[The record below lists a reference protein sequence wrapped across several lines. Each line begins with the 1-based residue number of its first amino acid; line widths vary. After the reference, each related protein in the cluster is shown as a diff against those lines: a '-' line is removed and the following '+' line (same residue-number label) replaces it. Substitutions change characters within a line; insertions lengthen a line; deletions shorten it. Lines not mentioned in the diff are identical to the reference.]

1 MTARPQA
8 IPRRGHGLRVVDGTA
23 PRFQPRL
30 SPFVLFSLVVV
41 LSMFAMVVV
50 RTTLDRGAVE
60 MSSLAT
66 RIEAEQAEVEELN
79 LRLAGLENATR
90 IGPLAEQMGMVYPDD
105 RLVLVVDGVV
115 PAQGA
120 VVEAGQDLAMEA
132 AP

>member
-8 IPRRGHGLRVVDGTA
+8 VARRAPGLRVIGGTA
-23 PRFQPRL
+23 PRFRPRL
-30 SPFVLFSLVVV
+30 SPFVFFSLVVV
-41 LSMFAMVVV
+41 LAMFAMVVV

-60 MSSLAT
+60 LSSLAT
-66 RIEAEQAEVEELN
+66 RIEAEQARVEELN

-115 PAQGA
+115 PAQGE
-120 VVEAGQDLAMEA
+120 VVDAGQDLAMEA

>member
-1 MTARPQA
+1 
-8 IPRRGHGLRVVDGTA
+8 
-23 PRFQPRL
+23 
-30 SPFVLFSLVVV
+30 LFSLVIV

-60 MSSLAT
+60 LSNLTS
-66 RIEAEQAEVEELN
+66 RIESEQARVEELN

-115 PAQGA
+115 PSQDL

-132 AP
+132 TP

>member
-1 MTARPQA
+1 MTARPQLVT
-8 IPRRGHGLRVVDGTA
+8 RRAPGLRIIRGTA
-23 PRFQPRL
+23 PQVRPRL
-30 SPFVLFSLVVV
+30 SPFVLFSLVIV

-60 MSSLAT
+60 LSNLTS
-66 RIEAEQAEVEELN
+66 RIEAEQARVEELN

-115 PAQGA
+115 PSQDL

-132 AP
+132 TP

>member
-1 MTARPQA
+1 MTARAQA
-8 IPRRGHGLRVVDGTA
+8 VPGRAPGLRVIGGTA

-30 SPFVLFSLVVV
+30 SPWVVFSLVVV

-60 MSSLAT
+60 LSSLAT
-66 RIEAEQAEVEELN
+66 RIEAEQARVEELN

-105 RLVLVVDGVV
+105 RMVLVVDGVV

-120 VVEAGQDLAMEA
+120 VVEAGQDLAMAA

>member
-1 MTARPQA
+1 
-8 IPRRGHGLRVVDGTA
+8 V
-23 PRFQPRL
+23 F
-30 SPFVLFSLVVV
+30 FSLVVV
-41 LSMFAMVVV
+41 LAMFAMVVV

-60 MSSLAT
+60 LSSLAT
-66 RIEAEQAEVEELN
+66 RIEAEQARVEELN

-115 PAQGA
+115 PAQGE
-120 VVEAGQDLAMEA
+120 VVDAGQDLAMEA